1 MLLVEGAERFRLVLI
16 SQNPTAA
23 DSWTKP
29 APAPPATAR
38 FWYSTTT
45 EVHRDTGKNTSDDH
59 SWDAQESG
67 DLRSL
72 IPLPVCRR
80 AVGMFGILGVRRR
93 VHASPQLRAIRKGSV
108 ELTVDDDWPRLHA
121 GTHNL

>member
-29 APAPPATAR
+29 APAPPAAAR

-45 EVHRDTGKNTSDDH
+45 EVHRDTGKNTSDDV
-59 SWDAQESG
+59 SQDAQES
-67 DLRSL
+67 
-72 IPLPVCRR
+72 
-80 AVGMFGILGVRRR
+80 
-93 VHASPQLRAIRKGSV
+93 GSV

-121 GTHNL
+121 GGHNL